1 MFFDNASWIIN
12 SQKCSST
19 IFGAV
24 VMFMNQEIQ
33 CHLRACA
40 AHQNMQR
47 VSDVFESG
55 DTS

>member
-24 VMFMNQEIQ
+24 VMFMNQETQ
-33 CHLRACA
+33 CHLRAWA
-40 AHQNMQR
+40 AHQNMQQ